1 MGNCH
6 DGKKS
11 EWEYVRVGNCRV
23 VNSPV
28 EYCRVGNCHGGKMSG
43 GKMSGCSI
51 LSILLCLYPVI
62 QYCLFL
68 SVYTLLP

>member
-6 DGKKS
+6 DGKTS

-43 GKMSGCSI
+43 GKMSAYHYVYIINRTKKII
-51 LSILLCLYPVI
+51 LKH
-62 QYCLFL
+62 Q
-68 SVYTLLP
+68 